1 MIVLTPIALALAGA
15 ILAIWLI
22 ASVWAVRS
30 GLVMRMRAR
39 ATQAQVE
46 AMADLLQSAPAIA
59 CIVRADGRIEAPDR
73 LAAWLGR
80 DHVPAFASELTAPD
94 GGLEPEHAAQLA
106 EEIAAAQRGSRSFV
120 LPVKAKGSDRSLLV
134 RAVPFSAGH
143 TGAGATVLWIFDA
156 TESQSQIDS
165 LRGEVGRYRDALES
179 LSGVIEAA
187 PMPIWFRGIDRRLQL
202 VNTHYVRAVDAENAD
217 QVIAQNVELVEDYEG
232 QSAADA
238 AAEAAMQGRSI
249 ARMLPVTIGDS
260 RRMMRVVDVPLGTQ
274 GVATYA
280 MDMHELEDA
289 RAELRQLARAQR
301 DMFDR
306 MSAGVAQFGA
316 DQRLKFCNQPFTSIF
331 SLTPDQ
337 VAHDSDFD
345 RVLDAMRDSG
355 NLPEM
360 RDFPAWRSERRQW
373 FLSQDPQED
382 NWLLRDGIHIRV
394 VAQPLPDGGL
404 LLVFEDRTEQV
415 QLSSARDTLL
425 RVRTATFDNLF
436 EAIGVFAADGRLHLW
451 NSRFRTLWGVAES
464 VLAEHPRIDD
474 LMATVS
480 DRLAKP
486 QQASLVRQLIRAAT
500 NERRQRV
507 GRIAFADG
515 RYFEFV
521 AIPLPDGNALFAMLD
536 ITDSRR
542 IERALRDRNDALEEA
557 DRVKTAFVSN
567 MSYELRTPLTSIAG
581 FSEMMI
587 AGYAG
592 TLSDVAREYVEA
604 IMASTE
610 RLTHLI
616 DNVLDLTQGAA
627 GTLPIEKRAMTVE
640 EAVRASGA
648 RYEQDARTASITL
661 AYDIRPGAGTM
672 EGDSRRIGQGIDQ
685 LLDNALRYTGSGGR
699 VLLHADGDESHVR
712 IVVSDDGPGIEE
724 KVQARLF
731 DVFARFSE
739 VGGVGAGGGETDGLG
754 LLLVRR
760 MAEAHGGTVS
770 LLSEPGQGT
779 IVTLELPRA

>member
-1 MIVLTPIALALAGA
+1 MIVLTPIALAIAGGL
-15 ILAIWLI
+15 LAIWLLV
-22 ASVWAVRS
+22 SVWAVRS
-30 GLVMRMRAR
+30 GLVMRMQAR
-39 ATQAQVE
+39 ATRKQVE

-59 CIVRADGRIEAPDR
+59 VIVRADGRIEAPDR

-80 DHVPAFASELTAPD
+80 DSVPGFVSELTAADSGLKPD
-94 GGLEPEHAAQLA
+94 HAAQLA
-106 EEIAAAQRGSRSFV
+106 EEIAAAQRGNRSFV
-120 LPVKAKGSDRSLLV
+120 LPVKAEGSERSLLV
-134 RAVPFSAGH
+134 RAVPFAPGH
-143 TGAGATVLWIFDA
+143 AAPGATVLWIFDA

-165 LRGEVGRYRDALES
+165 LRAEVGRYREALEA
-179 LSGVIEAA
+179 LSAVIEAA
-187 PMPIWFRGIDRRLQL
+187 PMPVWFRGLDRRIQL
-202 VNTHYVRAVDAENAD
+202 VNTHYVRAVNAESAE
-217 QVIAQNVELVEDYEG
+217 QVISQNVDLVEPFEG

-238 AAEAAMQGRSI
+238 AAAASI
-249 ARMLPVTIGDS
+249 ARTAMSRTLPVTIGTS
-260 RRMMRVVDVPLGTQ
+260 RRVMRVVDVPLGEQ
-274 GVATYA
+274 GVASYA
-280 MDMHELEDA
+280 LDMHELEDA
-289 RAELRQLARAQR
+289 RAELRHLAQAQR

-306 MSAGVAQFGA
+306 LSAGVVQFGA
-316 DQRLKFCNQPFTSIF
+316 DQRLKFCNQPFISIF
-331 SLTPDQ
+331 GLTPDQ
-337 VAHDSDFD
+337 VAQDTDFD

-355 NLPEM
+355 NLPET
-360 RDFPAWRSERRQW
+360 RDFPAWRRERRQW
-373 FLSQDPQED
+373 FLSQSPQEE

-404 LLVFEDRTEQV
+404 LLIFEDRTEQV

-451 NSRFRTLWGVAES
+451 NSRFRSIWGVEER
-464 VLAEHPRIDD
+464 VLGGHPRIDE
-474 LMATVS
+474 LMTIVA

-515 RYFEFV
+515 RYFEFA

-542 IERALRDRNDALEEA
+542 IERALRDRNEALEEA

-581 FSEMMI
+581 FSEMMM

-610 RLTHLI
+610 RLTDLI

-627 GTLPIEKRAMTVE
+627 GALAIDRQPLDIEGLA
-640 EAVRASGA
+640 RASGERFEA
-648 RYEQDARTASITL
+648 AAAAAGITL
-661 AYDIRPGAGTM
+661 AYDIREGAGTM
-672 EGDSRRIGQGIDQ
+672 EGDARRIGQAVDH
-685 LLDNALRYTGSGGR
+685 LLDNAIRYTGAGGR
-699 VLLHADGDESHVR
+699 VLLHADGDEATVR
-712 IVVSDDGPGIEE
+712 IIVSDDGPGMDDRA
-724 KVQARLF
+724 QARLF
-731 DVFARFSE
+731 DVFARFSQE
-739 VGGVGAGGGETDGLG
+739 RQGEPDGLG

-760 MAEAHGGTVS
+760 LMEAHGGTVS

>member
-15 ILAIWLI
+15 LLAIWLI
-22 ASVWAVRS
+22 VSVWTVRS

-39 ATQAQVE
+39 ATREQVE
-46 AMADLLQSAPAIA
+46 AMADLLQSAPAIPV
-59 CIVRADGRIEAPDR
+59 IVRADGRIEAPDR

-80 DHVPAFASELTAPD
+80 DDAPAFISELTAPD
-94 GGLEPEHAAQLA
+94 GGLEPDHAAQLA
-106 EEIAAAQRGSRSFV
+106 EELAAAQKGSRSFA
-120 LPVKAKGSDRSLLV
+120 LPVKALGSERSLLV
-134 RAVPFSAGH
+134 RAVPFAPGH
-143 TGAGATVLWIFDA
+143 AAPGATVLWIFDA

-165 LRGEVGRYRDALES
+165 LRAEVGRYRDALEA

-187 PMPIWFRGIDRRLQL
+187 PMPIWFRGLDRRLQL
-202 VNTHYVRAVDAENAD
+202 VNTHYVKAVNAEGAE
-217 QVIAQNVELVEDYEG
+217 QVIGQNIELVEPFDG
-232 QSAADA
+232 QSAADVA
-238 AAEAAMQGRSI
+238 AAAVVSGREVE
-249 ARMLPVTIGDS
+249 RMLPVTIGTS
-260 RRMMRVVDVPLGTQ
+260 RRMMRVVDVPLGNR

-280 MDMHELEDA
+280 LDMHELEDA
-289 RAELRQLARAQR
+289 RLELRHLAQAQR

-306 MSAGVAQFGA
+306 MSAGVVQFGS

-331 SLTPDQ
+331 ALNPDQ

-345 RVLDAMRDSG
+345 RVMDAMRDSG

-360 RDFPAWRSERRQW
+360 RDFPAWRAERRQW
-373 FLSQDPQED
+373 FLSQAPQED
-382 NWLLRDGIHIRV
+382 NWLLRDGVHIRV

-404 LLVFEDRTEQV
+404 LVVFEDRTEQV

-451 NSRFRTLWGVAES
+451 NSRFRAMWGVEERM
-464 VLAEHPRIDD
+464 LAKHPRIDD
-474 LMATVS
+474 LMASVA

-515 RYFEFV
+515 RYFEFA

-542 IERALRDRNDALEEA
+542 IETALRDRNEALEET

-581 FSEMMI
+581 FSEMMM

-592 TLSDVAREYVEA
+592 TLSDVSREYVEA
-604 IMASTE
+604 IMASTQ
-610 RLTHLI
+610 RLTDLI

-627 GTLPIEKRAMTVE
+627 GALPIERQPMVVE
-640 EAVRASGA
+640 EVARESASRHEQAARA
-648 RYEQDARTASITL
+648 ASITI
-661 AYDIRPGAGTM
+661 AYDLRAGAGTI
-672 EGDSRRIGQGIDQ
+672 EADSRRIGQAIDQ
-685 LLDNALRYTGSGGR
+685 LLDNAVRYTGTGGR
-699 VLLHADGDESHVR
+699 ILLHADGDEAGVR
-712 IVVSDDGPGIEE
+712 IVVSDNGPGMDE
-724 KVQARLF
+724 KMQARLF
-731 DVFARFSE
+731 DVFSRFSQE
-739 VGGVGAGGGETDGLG
+739 RQVEADGLG
-754 LLLVRR
+754 LLLVKRLV
-760 MAEAHGGTVS
+760 EAHGGTVS
-770 LLSEPGQGT
+770 LMSEPGQGT
-779 IVTLELPRA
+779 IVTLDLPRA

>member
-15 ILAIWLI
+15 LLALWLLT
-22 ASVWAVRS
+22 AVWAVRS
-30 GLVMRMRAR
+30 GLVMRMQSR
-39 ATQAQVE
+39 ATRKQVE
-46 AMADLLQSAPAIA
+46 AMADLLQSAPAIPV
-59 CIVRADGRIEAPDR
+59 IVRADGRIEAPDR

-80 DHVPAFASELTAPD
+80 DNMPTFISELTAAD

-106 EEIAAAQRGSRSFV
+106 EELAAAQKGSRSFV
-120 LPVKAKGSDRSLLV
+120 LPVKALGSDRSLLV
-134 RAVPFSAGH
+134 RAVPFTPGVSAP
-143 TGAGATVLWIFDA
+143 GATVLWIFDA

-165 LRGEVGRYRDALES
+165 LRGEVGRYRDALEA

-202 VNTHYVRAVDAENAD
+202 VNTHYVRAVNAD
-217 QVIAQNVELVEDYEG
+217 GAEQVIGQNIELVEPFEG
-232 QSAADA
+232 KSAADSAASA
-238 AAEAAMQGRSI
+238 AAQGK
-249 ARMLPVTIGDS
+249 AVDRMLPVTIGTN
-260 RRMMRVVDVPLGTQ
+260 RRMMRVVDVPLGSQ

-280 MDMHELEDA
+280 LDMHELEDA
-289 RAELRQLARAQR
+289 RLELRHLAQAQR

-316 DQRLKFCNQPFTSIF
+316 DQQLKFCNQPFTSIF
-331 SLTPDQ
+331 ALTPDQ

-360 RDFPAWRSERRQW
+360 RDFPAWRADRRQW
-373 FLSQDPQED
+373 FLNQDPQED

-451 NSRFRTLWGVAES
+451 NSRFRAIWGVDERT
-464 VLAEHPRIDD
+464 LAEHPRVDE
-474 LMATVS
+474 LMTTVA

-515 RYFEFV
+515 RYFEFA

-542 IERALRDRNDALEEA
+542 IERALRDRNEALEEA

-592 TLSDVAREYVEA
+592 TLSDLSREYVEA

-610 RLTHLI
+610 RLTQLI

-627 GTLPIEKRAMTVE
+627 GALPIERRQLDVGDTAR
-640 EAVRASGA
+640 EAGA
-648 RYEQDARTASITL
+648 RNEQAALAANITL
-661 AYDIRPGAGTM
+661 AYDIRAGAGVM
-672 EGDSRRIGQGIDQ
+672 EGDSRRIGQAIDH
-685 LLDNALRYTGSGGR
+685 LLDNAVRYTGNGGR
-699 VLLHADGDESHVR
+699 ILLHADGDDQSVR
-712 IVVSDDGPGIEE
+712 IIVSDDGPGMDE
-724 KVQARLF
+724 KTQARLF
-731 DVFARFSE
+731 DVFARFSQE
-739 VGGVGAGGGETDGLG
+739 RDIETDGLG

-760 MAEAHGGTVS
+760 LVEAHGGTVT
-770 LLSEPGQGT
+770 LMSEPGQGT
-779 IVTLELPRA
+779 IVTLDLPRA

>member
-15 ILAIWLI
+15 LLALWLI
-22 ASVWAVRS
+22 VSVWAVRS
-30 GLVMRMRAR
+30 GLVMRMQAR
-39 ATQAQVE
+39 STDKQVE

-59 CIVRADGRIEAPDR
+59 VIVRADGRIEAPDR

-80 DHVPAFASELTAPD
+80 DSVPAFISELTAAD
-94 GGLEPEHAAQLA
+94 GGLEPEHAALLGEELA
-106 EEIAAAQRGSRSFV
+106 ASQKGSRSFA
-120 LPVKAKGSDRSLLV
+120 LPVKALGSDRSLLV
-134 RAVPFSAGH
+134 RAVPFAPGNSAP
-143 TGAGATVLWIFDA
+143 GATVLWIFDA

-165 LRGEVGRYRDALES
+165 LRGEVGRYRDALEA

-187 PMPIWFRGIDRRLQL
+187 PMPIWFRGLDRRLQL
-202 VNTHYVRAVDAENAD
+202 VNTHYVRAVNAD
-217 QVIAQNVELVEDYEG
+217 GAEQVIGQNIELVEPFDG

-238 AAEAAMQGRSI
+238 AAAAAIHGK
-249 ARMLPVTIGDS
+249 AVERMLPVTIGTS
-260 RRMMRVVDVPLGTQ
+260 RRMMRVVDVPLGAQ

-280 MDMHELEDA
+280 LDMHELEDA
-289 RAELRQLARAQR
+289 RLELRHLAQAQR

-306 MSAGVAQFGA
+306 MSAGMAQFGS

-331 SLTPDQ
+331 ALTPDQ

-373 FLSQDPQED
+373 FQSQTPQED

-451 NSRFRTLWGVAES
+451 NSRFRSLWGVEEKT
-464 VLAEHPRIDD
+464 LAEHPRIDE
-474 LMATVS
+474 LMATVA

-515 RYFEFV
+515 RYFEFA

-542 IERALRDRNDALEEA
+542 IERALRDRNEALEEA

-592 TLSDVAREYVEA
+592 TLSDMSREYIEA

-627 GTLPIEKRAMTVE
+627 GALPIERKSMNVE
-640 EAVRASGA
+640 EIA
-648 RYEQDARTASITL
+648 REAGGHHEEAARSASITL
-661 AYDIRPGAGTM
+661 VYDIRPGAGVM
-672 EGDSRRIGQGIDQ
+672 EADSRRICQAIDH
-685 LLDNALRYTGSGGR
+685 LLDNAVRYTGTGGR
-699 VLLHADGDESHVR
+699 ILLHADGDEQGVR
-712 IVVSDDGPGIEE
+712 IIVSDDGPGMDE
-724 KVQARLF
+724 KTQGRLF
-731 DVFARFSE
+731 DVFARFSQDRQ
-739 VGGVGAGGGETDGLG
+739 VETDGVG
-754 LLLVRR
+754 LLLVKRLV
-760 MAEAHGGTVS
+760 ESHGGTVS

-779 IVTLELPRA
+779 IVTLDMPRS